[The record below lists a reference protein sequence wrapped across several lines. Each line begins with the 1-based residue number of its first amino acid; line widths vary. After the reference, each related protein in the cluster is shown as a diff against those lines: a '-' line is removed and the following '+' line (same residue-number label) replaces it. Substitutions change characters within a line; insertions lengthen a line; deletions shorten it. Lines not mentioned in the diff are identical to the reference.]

1 VGISLK
7 IMKLPTL
14 SDRVNMLCG
23 SAKMYIHT
31 GSDTKQKFKGKKDV
45 SMEEKFSLFL

>member
-1 VGISLK
+1 
-7 IMKLPTL
+7 
-14 SDRVNMLCG
+14 MLCG